1 MGKIIDNILKAL
13 FALVFIATSL
23 VAKAQ
28 IRYLETPVLYEDKHS
43 TSFKVFQTLDG
54 KALASEISNKQ
65 YGWYNG
71 NTVLLLGD
79 MFYDGQIVKM
89 RAPMQVGVYR
99 YESKGN
105 GMKTVPVVQQLLTN
119 EVKET
124 TEVKKE
130 SKRERKSRIRS
141 RKVQEEE

>member
-1 MGKIIDNILKAL
+1 MGKIIFDFTKIVLIFL
-13 FALVFIATSL
+13 LVATS
-23 VAKAQ
+23 VTIKAQ

-54 KALASEISNKQ
+54 GALASEKGGYSANS
-65 YGWYNG
+65 YYG